1 MFHFS
6 FQALLNLSL
15 KGLSYT
21 MIGYMV
27 RKKVNFLL
35 LAVKVIGTLS
45 IWIVSVTMFSPIK

>member
-27 RKKVNFLL
+27 RKKVNLLL